1 MGSDLVSVHVLDGT
15 LGEQIRG
22 VIIHLFPRHQIIF
35 AEVEVPTEL
44 FAHVVCTGSVL
55 AVKGIKP
62 SVVRG
67 LVQVTETLKSRMKLV
82 EVLLYVHRNR
92 RFIRDGSQGRP
103 HRLSHSS

>member
-35 AEVEVPTEL
+35 AKVEVPIEL

-92 RFIRDGSQGRP
+92 RFIRDGSPGRP
-103 HRLSHSS
+103 PRLSHSS